1 MNPVPVPAPP
11 DPAQVLRLWPPLH
24 ASARALALAQAARAD
39 RRLWVVL
46 ADDARRLDQLRREL
60 LFFAGP
66 DLPVLQLP
74 DWEVLPYDRYS
85 PVPDLVSER
94 IATLAR
100 LPAMGSG
107 VLLVGAETLLQ
118 RLPPV
123 PYIAGR
129 TFDLAVGERFS
140 MARVSEQL
148 VRAGYSLVAQV
159 GVPGEF
165 ALRGS
170 LFDVFPMGYA
180 QPLRIDLFDDNI
192 DSIRHFDPDTHRSL
206 ESLPR
211 IRLLPAREVPLDED
225 SCKDFRRR
233 YRTRFEG

>member
-107 VLLVGAETLLQ
+107 VLLVGAETLLHGVFAKFRDEWSSWQ
-118 RLPPV
+118 AIVSEWLDAGHSIVALGEYRGTHRV
-123 PYIAGR
+123 TGKSIVASFAHVYNVRETRIA
-129 TFDLAVGERFS
+129 RFRQFTDTALIRAA
-140 MARVSEQL
+140 MAR
-148 VRAGYSLVAQV
+148 
-159 GVPGEF
+159 
-165 ALRGS
+165 
-170 LFDVFPMGYA
+170 
-180 QPLRIDLFDDNI
+180 
-192 DSIRHFDPDTHRSL
+192 
-206 ESLPR
+206 
-211 IRLLPAREVPLDED
+211 
-225 SCKDFRRR
+225 
-233 YRTRFEG
+233 